1 MRYPVLAD
9 LTKSI
14 SRDHGVLIE
23 DRGIA
28 LRGTFIVDP
37 TGMLQFML
45 VNNLSTGRSVD
56 EMLRTLQA
64 LQTGELCPA
73 DWRPGKP
80 TLKPA

>member
-1 MRYPVLAD
+1 MRYPILAD

-14 SRDHGVLIE
+14 SRDYGVLIE

-37 TGMLQFML
+37 NGALQFML

-64 LQTGELCPA
+64 MQTGELCPA
-73 DWRPGKP
+73 DWRPGQP